1 MPVGMML
8 LMIVAVLIWCGVLQR
23 VLDRM
28 HLRDRTALLLVAL
41 MLLGTFLP
49 GIVLGPVS
57 LNIGGALIP
66 LGVCVYLL
74 IRADEPGERWRAL
87 LGSVI
92 TAAGIYC
99 LSVLLPAEPE
109 KLPAD
114 PTLLCALLGGV
125 TGWLLGRS
133 RRGAFICGVVGM
145 LLADTVV
152 AAVNWAQGLDVRLS
166 LGGGGIADAAVL
178 SGVFSVLLCE
188 LAGEIIE
195 RAVRRRGGAKA

>member
-1 MPVGMML
+1 MPGGMIL
-8 LMIVAVLIWCGVLQR
+8 LMIIAVLVWCGVLQR

-28 HLRDRTALLLVAL
+28 HMTDRTALLLTGL

-49 GIVLGPVS
+49 DLTIGRVS

-66 LGVCVYLL
+66 LGVCAYLL

-99 LSVLLPAEPE
+99 LARLLPSEAE

-133 RRGAFICGVVGM
+133 RRGAFICGALGM
-145 LLADTVV
+145 LLADTAV
-152 AAVNWAQGLDVRLS
+152 AIVNWSQGIDVRLT
-166 LGGGGIADAAVL
+166 LGGAGVADAAVL

-195 RAVRRRGGAKA
+195 RIRRRRGGARA